1 MNLGTSQVNWNEITD
16 HKIKIAEYKK
26 RMLNQNP
33 GFASTPNQHKGSVQ
47 QKSYVPYGSD
57 VLGRDTDAATNKARN
72 MTVGIGMA
80 HNKRNPTETTENR
93 QSFQRYEN
101 GQKADTKEMVE
112 KLKATNFKMGFLNR
126 QSNLPSPTRQNMQV
140 QANKTMGETSKMYSY
155 VQQRGQSST
164 VLPSNAN
171 AGQFKQSVTQLSP
184 NNKSLNSTTFKWNSF
199 RVQ

>member
-33 GFASTPNQHKGSVQ
+33 GFGSSPNQHKGSVQ

-57 VLGRDTDAATNKARN
+57 ILGRDTDAATNKARN
-72 MTVGIGMA
+72 MTVNGMA
-80 HNKRNPTETTENR
+80 QNKRVATEATENR
-93 QSFQRYEN
+93 PGFQCYSSGG
-101 GQKADTKEMVE
+101 GQKTDNKAMVE
-112 KLKATNFKMGFLNR
+112 KLTATNFKMGFLGR
-126 QSNLPSPTRQNMQV
+126 QSNLPSPTRQSMQV

-171 AGQFKQSVTQLSP
+171 AG
-184 NNKSLNSTTFKWNSF
+184 
-199 RVQ
+199 